1 MSGRLN
7 NTIEGMLLNNL
18 DAQAC
23 RLGLLLSEGNTL
35 TMYMAMVVPIVALL
49 LGLMLMRIMTVIVSI
64 VTMCM
69 TIMIMVM
76 SIVIVCM
83 GIMIMRV
90 VMSIATMMFVRVC
103 LLFVSVVVSLFCTTG
118 SHAQCC
124 AQASQ
129 RP

>member
-1 MSGRLN
+1 
-7 NTIEGMLLNNL
+7 
-18 DAQAC
+18 
-23 RLGLLLSEGNTL
+23 
-35 TMYMAMVVPIVALL
+35 MYMAMVVPIVAML
-49 LGLMLMRIMTVIVSI
+49 LGLMLMRIIVSI

-69 TIMIMVM
+69 TIMVMVM
-76 SIVIVCM
+76 CIVIVCM

-103 LLFVSVVVSLFCTTG
+103 LVFVSVVVSLFCTTG